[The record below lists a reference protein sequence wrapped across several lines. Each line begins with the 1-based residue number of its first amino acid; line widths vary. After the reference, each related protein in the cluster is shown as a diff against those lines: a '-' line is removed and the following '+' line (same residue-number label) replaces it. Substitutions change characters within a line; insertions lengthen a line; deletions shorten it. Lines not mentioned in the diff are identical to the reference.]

1 MMFNWRTAFF
11 VLFIVIAACAFVP
24 AAAFACVERFKTSII
39 AAIIMAISAMVAAG
53 IGGAL

>member
-1 MMFNWRTAFF
+1 MMFNWSMAFF

-24 AAAFACVERFKTSII
+24 AAAFACVERFKVSII

>member
-24 AAAFACVERFKTSII
+24 AAALACVERYKASII
-39 AAIIMAISAMVAAG
+39 ATIIMAISAFLASG
-53 IGGAL
+53 IGGAM